1 MRVAVGIEEG
11 VATPP
16 MQGGWRLALLGCVSF
31 FFASIA
37 SELVA
42 RQLVGLSA
50 LWPANAML
58 LGLLLTRVR
67 RPQDAVSLMVGAG
80 VGSAVASIVRM
91 LPPLQCLLFPLANLF
106 EAGTAALILRHLG
119 GKHVAFD
126 KVRSVLALVI
136 ACCVAPLLPAALG
149 AVAVIATTPASFAA
163 AWTGWYVAGALSLAL
178 VTPAVVVAIHLTDSA
193 RDRPIAVRRL
203 SEVIL
208 ILGLVA
214 IVAEIVFATRG
225 KPLLFTVLPFVLL
238 ATFRLR
244 QLGAVAAVG
253 IVAVIAV
260 HATSLGLGPIAQAT
274 PDHVDQFL
282 FLQFFLAVSFVTSL
296 PVAAAL
302 AERDARAHEAHLLA
316 DHFKA
321 VVENAGEVIFRT
333 DLTGCWTYLN
343 PAWETISGYRTA
355 ESIGQPLFACVDV
368 AEQEKLADWARPVFA
383 GEVRA
388 TRRMLRFHTAS
399 GNLRWMELSIQGLC
413 DKDGAMMGATGT
425 LRDIDDRKR
434 LEEHVLT
441 AKRRAEERARAA
453 TVLASTDELTGLAN
467 RRAFLRHLD
476 RQTEAANEF
485 GWRLTVA
492 MFDVDHFKRVNDRFG
507 HAVGDRVLQLVAARA
522 NAICRSGDLIGRL
535 GGEEFGIL
543 MPSAS
548 AEDAA
553 NVAER
558 LRQAI
563 EAPFDTDGG
572 VPLPSVTVSIGVASQ
587 ERSQTGADLLA
598 GADAALYAAK
608 EAGRN
613 RVKVAA

>member
-1 MRVAVGIEEG
+1 MRADAIIEDIETRQAHPGPLQLGMIAFATFFVAAIGAELITRHIAG
-11 VATPP
+11 PP
-16 MQGGWRLALLGCVSF
+16 V
-31 FFASIA
+31 
-37 SELVA
+37 
-42 RQLVGLSA
+42 
-50 LWPANAML
+50 LWPANA
-58 LGLLLTRVR
+58 LLLALLFTRAKSPRDVV
-67 RPQDAVSLMVGAG
+67 AMLVGGEA
-80 VGSAVASIVRM
+80 ASIVSSIVRFH
-91 LPPLQCLLFPLANLF
+91 PPLQCLLFAIADLMEVGL
-106 EAGTAALILRHLG
+106 AALIMRWLAGPDVSFAKL
-119 GKHVAFD
+119 
-126 KVRSVLALVI
+126 RSVVALVI
-136 ACCVAPLLPAALG
+136 GCCVAPAASAAIG
-149 AVAVIATTPASFAA
+149 AIAIAATTGVPYAS
-163 AWTGWYVAGALSLAL
+163 AWIGWYSSSALSLAL
-178 VTPAVVVAIHLTDSA
+178 VTPAIVVGIQLFDDS
-193 RDRPIAVRRL
+193 RERPIAIRQL

-214 IVAEIVFATRG
+214 VVSGFVFITSAR
-225 KPLLFTVLPFVLL
+225 PMLFVVQPFVIL

-244 QLGAVAAVG
+244 QLGAVSATA
-253 IVAVIAV
+253 IVAIIAV
-260 HATSLGLGPIAQAT
+260 HATSMGIGPIVLST
-274 PDHVDQFL
+274 PNPVQQFL
-282 FLQFFLAVSFVTSL
+282 FLQFFLAVTFVTSL
-296 PVAAAL
+296 PVAAAI
-302 AERDARAHEAHLLA
+302 AERDARAHEAHLIA

-333 DLTGCWTYLN
+333 DLAGRWTYLN
-343 PAWETISGYRTA
+343 PAWEIVSGYRTA
-355 ESIGQPLFACVDV
+355 DSLGQPLFACVET
-368 AEQEKLADWARPVFA
+368 AEQDKLADWAAPVFA
-383 GEVRA
+383 GDVRT
-388 TRRMLRFHTAS
+388 TRRMLRFHTAG

-413 DKDGAMMGATGT
+413 DADGKVIGATGT

-476 RQTEAANEF
+476 RQTEAATEF

-563 EAPFDTDGG
+563 EAPGEAVDGEI
-572 VPLPSVTVSIGVASQ
+572 LPGVTVSIGIASQ
-587 ERSQTGADLLA
+587 ERNQTGAELLA

-608 EAGRN
+608 EGGRN